1 MSEIFDLLSPS
12 GELATQKEFQAL
24 MAGSEAHSTALGEGR
39 ADKTLVGVMIE
50 SICGKADEVATEN
63 FISKGE
69 SGWTTFIAALL
80 SVTAHAYKEGWTLGY
95 TETSPS
101 DKQDTGGD
109 SSVEGIEPIVSE

>member
-24 MAGSEAHSTALGEGR
+24 MAGSEAHSAALGEGR
-39 ADKTLVGVMIE
+39 ADETLVGVVIE

-95 TETSPS
+95 TTSS
-101 DKQDTGGD
+101 DEQNTDGD
-109 SSVEGIEPIVSE
+109 SSVEDIEPIVSE

>member
-24 MAGSEAHSTALGEGR
+24 MAGSEAHSAALGEG
-39 ADKTLVGVMIE
+39 
-50 SICGKADEVATEN
+50 
-63 FISKGE
+63 
-69 SGWTTFIAALL
+69 IAALL

-101 DKQDTGGD
+101 DKQDTGSD